1 MRVPERVL
9 LDYLTYLQVERGL
22 SENTIAA
29 YRRDLEQFAKYRQ
42 QIGLSLEEVAHHH
55 ILDFLAHIGGS
66 ELSPRTRARKLAA
79 LRGFFQYLVD
89 EDFISSDACAQL
101 ESPKLA
107 LTLPD
112 VLTVAEVDKLL
123 SAPRLSAPTGY
134 RDRAMLEVLY
144 GAGLRVSELIQ
155 LDVGDVDPMGYVRC
169 LGKGSKERIVP
180 LGRAALQAVARYVN
194 TARPQLVRNR
204 RETAL
209 FVNARGGRLTRQAV
223 WKIMKKYAQQCG
235 IRKPISPHTLRHSFA
250 THLLQNGADLRAVQ
264 EMLGHVDISTTQIYT
279 HLTKSH
285 LRDVY
290 LKTHPRALKEE
301 PSA

>member
-1 MRVPERVL
+1 MTALNRVL
-9 LDYLTYLQVERGL
+9 MEYLAYLQVERGL

-29 YRRDLEQFAKYRQ
+29 YRRDLEQFVRFHGQAN
-42 QIGLSLEEVAHHH
+42 LSLAEVSHHQ
-55 ILDFLAHIGGS
+55 IVEFLAHIGGS
-66 ELSPRTRARKLAA
+66 QLSPRTRARKLAA

-89 EDFISSDACAQL
+89 ENIIHRDPTAQL

-107 LTLPD
+107 LNLPD
-112 VLTVAEVDKLL
+112 VLSTAEVDKLL
-123 SAPRLSAPTGY
+123 TAPGLSKPTGY

-144 GAGLRVSELIQ
+144 GAGLRVSELVQ
-155 LDVGDVDPMGYVRC
+155 LNMGDIDPLGYVRC
-169 LGKGSKERIVP
+169 WGKGDKERIVP
-180 LGRAALQAVARYVN
+180 LGRAALQAVAVYVE
-194 TARPQLVRNR
+194 TARPKLVKTR

-209 FVNARGGRLTRQAV
+209 FVNSRGSRLTRQAV

-235 IRKPISPHTLRHSFA
+235 IKKSISPHTLRHSFA

-285 LRDVY
+285 LREVY
-290 LKTHPRALKEE
+290 LKTHPRALKED
-301 PSA
+301 A